1 MKKIHEYDRD
11 LLLPTNSENTN
22 CRISEKRGNRN
33 YKKTVEVPEI
43 HRKEREQKYSEEEI
57 SSNRGFVFERK
68 YG

>member
-22 CRISEKRGNRN
+22 CRIPEKRGNRN
-33 YKKTVEVPEI
+33 YKKKTVEVPEI

-57 SSNRGFVFERK
+57 SSNQGLAF
-68 YG
+68 G